1 MASSTGTGTA
11 LPGAP
16 AGRGTRIRFRV
27 AALATTLAMVTY
39 LDRVSMGTIAP
50 IVTREW
56 QLTPSQTGWIFSSF
70 ALAYAIFEIPTAK
83 WAERLGTKSVLT
95 RIVLWWSAFTAATAM
110 AFNLPS
116 MLIVRF
122 LFGAGEAGA
131 WPMAARAFSSWIPR
145 LERAT
150 VQGIFFAGA
159 HLVGG
164 LTPPLIGVMLL
175 YMSWRGVFVVFGLI
189 GLLWVAAWRKW
200 FRNDPSEHPEV
211 DAAELAHILYGRP
224 PDSKHTVGR
233 EYWGRL
239 FFSRN
244 VVLLCLTYL
253 SNSTIFYFCITW
265 LPTYLKNR
273 HGFDATTLGFLSG
286 LPLLVSVPSDLFG
299 GTLSDHLTAK
309 YGMRVGRCFLG
320 AIAYAGTAAFLFVA
334 ASSSTPLVA
343 AVSIAI
349 ATGLTMLT
357 LGAVWGTCLEVA
369 RNHAGVVGA
378 VMNTSGQVASL
389 IIPLVVGYSVE
400 WFNNWDFPIY
410 MLACMFLVG
419 TVCWLLID
427 PHKPVFEDEAA

>member
-1 MASSTGTGTA
+1 MVSSTGA
-11 LPGAP
+11 SGAP
-16 AGRGTRIRFRV
+16 RTRIRFRV

-39 LDRVSMGTIAP
+39 LDRVSIGTIAP
-50 IVTREW
+50 IITKQW
-56 QLTPSQTGWIFSSF
+56 QLTPSETGWIFSAF
-70 ALAYAIFEIPTAK
+70 AMAYALFEIPTAK

-95 RIVLWWSAFTAATAM
+95 RIVLWWSAFTVVTAA

-116 MLIVRF
+116 MLAVRF

-145 LERAT
+145 HERAT

-175 YMSWRGVFVVFGLI
+175 YMNWRTVFVLFGLV
-189 GLLWVAAWRKW
+189 GLVWVAAWHRW
-200 FRNDPSEHPEV
+200 FKNDPSAHPEV
-211 DAAELAHILYGRP
+211 NAAELAHIQHGRP
-224 PDSKHTVGR
+224 PDSRHTVGR

-239 FFSRN
+239 FLSRN
-244 VVLLCLTYL
+244 VVLLCLMYL

-273 HGFDATTLGFLSG
+273 HGFDATALGFLSG

-299 GTLSDHLTAK
+299 GALSDRLSK
-309 YGMRVGRCFLG
+309 RFGLRVGRCYLG
-320 AIAYAGTAAFLFVA
+320 AAAYALVTALLFLA
-334 ASSSTPLVA
+334 ASSSTPMVA

-357 LGAVWGTCLEVA
+357 LGAAWSTCIEVA

-389 IIPLVVGYSVE
+389 LIPLVVGYSVQ

-410 MLACMFLVG
+410 LLAFMFLGG
-419 TVCWLLID
+419 TVCWLFID
-427 PHKPVFEDEAA
+427 PYRPVFDDVAA